1 MLLLFN
7 TIGYIIIYDF
17 KERTKCGV
25 YSDVLEDS
33 EEVYLTI
40 EASILSLSLVAN
52 ASNRTPF
59 L

>member
-7 TIGYIIIYDF
+7 IVYIIIYDF

-33 EEVYLTI
+33 EEVYLAI